1 MRRERPG
8 DSPPRVAI
16 ANHYNAAVIE
26 APILTAIR
34 RRLDRAQ
41 VLPPVGYRPFVVAGE
56 RVGTIDDARAARLRR
71 FGTDVFVVDAR
82 GVALAGRLRD
92 FASRTAALADVALV
106 LRAEGA
112 LPAWRDELYA
122 VATTFGAPPVCH
134 LERGAA
140 RYFGVHTWAAH
151 VNGVVGEG
159 AGARLWFARRSP
171 TKAVDPGLLD
181 NLVGGG
187 IAAGASV
194 EETVVKES
202 FEEAGIDR
210 ALALS
215 ARPAGALH
223 VRRPMFDGLQL
234 ETLFVHDLA
243 LPPDFVPRNQ
253 DGEVSGHRLVDLGEA
268 ARLVAQE
275 SGSDEVTVDA
285 SLVVLDYLM
294 RGIARA
300 ARHAGRA

>member
-1 MRRERPG
+1 M
-8 DSPPRVAI
+8 
-16 ANHYNAAVIE
+16 IE

-56 RVGTIDDARAARLRR
+56 RVGTIDDARAARLGR
-71 FGTDVFVVDAR
+71 FRAGLFVVDANA
-82 GVALAGRLRD
+82 VTLTGRLHD
-92 FASRTAALADVALV
+92 FASRTAALADVALT
-106 LRAEGA
+106 LRDEGA

-122 VATTFGAPPVCH
+122 IATTFGAPPICH
-134 LERGAA
+134 IERGAA
-140 RYFGVHTWAAH
+140 RYFGVQTWAAH

-159 AGARLWFARRSP
+159 AGTKLWFSRRST

-194 EETVVKES
+194 VETVVKES
-202 FEEAGIDR
+202 FEEAGIDQ
-210 ALALS
+210 ALALT
-215 ARPAGALH
+215 ARPAGTLH
-223 VRRPMFDGLQL
+223 IRRPMFDGLQL

-253 DGEVSGHRLVDLGEA
+253 DGEVSGHRLVDLDEA
-268 ARLVAQE
+268 ARLIAQD
-275 SGSDEVTVDA
+275 SGPDEVTVDA
-285 SLVVLDYLM
+285 SVVVLDYLT
-294 RGIARA
+294 RGVAPPA
-300 ARHAGRA
+300 

>member
-1 MRRERPG
+1 VRRERPG
-8 DSPPRVAI
+8 NPPRVAI

-41 VLPPVGYRPFVVAGE
+41 VLPPIGYRPFVVAGE
-56 RVGTIDDARAARLRR
+56 RVGAIDDPRVARLGA
-71 FGTDVFVVDAR
+71 FGSGVFVVDAS
-82 GVALAGRLRD
+82 GVTLAEQLRD
-92 FASRTAALADVALV
+92 FASRTAALADVALA

-122 VATTFGAPPVCH
+122 VATTFGAPPLCH

-159 AGARLWFARRSP
+159 EATKLWFARRSP
-171 TKAVDPGLLD
+171 SKAVDPGLLD

-202 FEEAGIDR
+202 FEEAGIGR
-210 ALALS
+210 ALALT
-215 ARPAGALH
+215 ARPAGTLGI
-223 VRRPMFDGLQL
+223 RRAMFDGLQV

-243 LPPDFVPRNQ
+243 LPPDFVPCNQ
-253 DGEVSGHRLVDLGEA
+253 DGEVAGHRLVDLGEA
-268 ARLVAQE
+268 ARLAAQE
-275 SGSDEVTVDA
+275 DGPDEVTIDA
-285 SLVVLDYLM
+285 SLVVLDYLL
-294 RGIARA
+294 RGASR
-300 ARHAGRA
+300 GQDGSP

>member
-1 MRRERPG
+1 VRRERPG
-8 DSPPRVAI
+8 NPPRVAI

-41 VLPPVGYRPFVVAGE
+41 VLPSIGYRPFFIAGE
-56 RVGTIDDARAARLRR
+56 RVGTIDDARAARLQR
-71 FGTDVFVVDAR
+71 FGAGVFVVDAS
-82 GVALAGRLRD
+82 GVALVGRLRD
-92 FASRTAALADVALV
+92 FASRTAALADVALA
-106 LRAEGA
+106 LRAEDA

-122 VATTFGAPPVCH
+122 VATAFGARPLCH

-151 VNGVVGEG
+151 VNGVVG
-159 AGARLWFARRSP
+159 AGAEAKLWFARRSP

-187 IAAGASV
+187 IAAGGSV

-202 FEEAGIDR
+202 FEEAGIER
-210 ALALS
+210 ALALT
-215 ARPAGALH
+215 ARPAGTLH
-223 VRRPMFDGLQL
+223 IRRQMIDGLQL

-253 DGEVSGHRLVDLGEA
+253 DGEVSGHRLVDLAEA
-268 ARLVAQE
+268 ARLIAQE

-285 SLVVLDYLM
+285 SLVVLDYLTH
-294 RGIARA
+294 GVARA
-300 ARHAGRA
+300 ARHGGRA